1 MASNPVVNMFRV
13 SELRSRLFFTL
24 FILAIFRLGSVL
36 TVPGIDPNALLS
48 YFNNNGAADSFA
60 NYIDFFVGGAF
71 SNFSIFMLGV
81 MPYISTQI
89 IMQLAV
95 IIFPSLKRIV
105 QEDGGQ
111 RKMATWT
118 RVGTVFVCLLQ
129 SYAVTVY
136 AHSIPGCMVLSGWKF
151 YAITMLAVTT
161 GSMVTVWLGDQITA
175 NGIGNGISLMIFA
188 GIVARLPHAVVELG
202 RYVNP
207 GFMNPKAPASS
218 VTDSTHLMW
227 VILTFIIFIVMIGLV
242 IFEESGERKIP
253 VHYAK
258 RVVGRKMYGGQNT
271 YIPFKVNPS
280 NVIPLIFASS
290 LLTLPVQLVSMFGK
304 SEDTASWVKTLSN
317 VLTPNGLWYNVV
329 LVVLIVFFAYFYTQV
344 TLNPIEIAKNIR
356 ENGGSIPGVR
366 TDKTEEYLQKILNRL
381 VLPGSLFLAFIAI
394 FPTIIMKFFNG
405 FPQSAAQ
412 LLGGTSLII
421 MVGVD
426 LDTMSQVEAL
436 LKMHH
441 QEGLTKK
448 GKIRSRNI

>member
-1 MASNPVVNMFRV
+1 MASNPVINMFKV
-13 SELRSRLFFTL
+13 KELRSRLFFTIL
-24 FILAIFRLGSVL
+24 VLAIFRLGSVL
-36 TVPGIDPNALLS
+36 TIPGIDANVLFK
-48 YFNNNGAADSFA
+48 YFNDLASQNKNAFA
-60 NYIDFFVGGAF
+60 SYMDFFVGGAF

-89 IMQLAV
+89 VMQLAV
-95 IIFPSLKRIV
+95 IIFPSLKRAV

-118 RVGTVFVCLLQ
+118 RMGTILVCILQ

-136 AHSIPGCMVLSGWKF
+136 ARSIPGC
-151 YAITMLAVTT
+151 IMLDPISNLNALAMLTVTT
-161 GSMVTVWLGDQITA
+161 GSMITVWLGDQITA
-175 NGIGNGISLMIFA
+175 RGIGNGISMMIFA
-188 GIVARLPHAVVELG
+188 GIVARLPNAIIELARKVADGEIQFVFVIVVL
-202 RYVNP
+202 
-207 GFMNPKAPASS
+207 
-218 VTDSTHLMW
+218 LMW
-227 VILTFIIFIVMIGLV
+227 VVIIALV
-242 IFEESGERKIP
+242 IFEEAGERKIP

-271 YIPFKVNPS
+271 YIPFKINPS

-290 LLTLPVQLVSMFGK
+290 LLTLPLQLVSMIGNNQDSARWIAK
-304 SEDTASWVKTLSN
+304 VSA
-317 VLTPNGLWYNVV
+317 VLTPNGIWYNVL

-344 TLNPIEIAKNIR
+344 TLNPVEIAKNIR

-394 FPTIIMKFFNG
+394 VPTIIQNLFK
-405 FPQSAAQ
+405 FPQSISM
-412 LLGGTSLII
+412 LMGGTSLII
-421 MVGVD
+421 MIGVD

-441 QEGLTKK
+441 QDGLTKK
-448 GKIRSRNI
+448 GKIRSRNL

>member
-1 MASNPVVNMFRV
+1 M
-13 SELRSRLFFTL
+13 
-24 FILAIFRLGSVL
+24 
-36 TVPGIDPNALLS
+36 
-48 YFNNNGAADSFA
+48 
-60 NYIDFFVGGAF
+60 DFFVGGAF

-89 IMQLAV
+89 VMQLAV
-95 IIFPSLKRIV
+95 IIFPSLKRAV

-118 RVGTVFVCLLQ
+118 RMGTILVCILQ

-136 AHSIPGCMVLSGWKF
+136 ARSIPGCIMLDPIWKF
-151 YAITMLAVTT
+151 NALAMLTVTT
-161 GSMVTVWLGDQITA
+161 GSMITVWLGDQITA
-175 NGIGNGISLMIFA
+175 RGIGNGISMMIFA
-188 GIVARLPHAVVELG
+188 GIVARLPNAIIELARKVADGEIQFVFVIVVL
-202 RYVNP
+202 
-207 GFMNPKAPASS
+207 
-218 VTDSTHLMW
+218 LMW
-227 VILTFIIFIVMIGLV
+227 VVIIALV
-242 IFEESGERKIP
+242 IFEEAGERKIP

-271 YIPFKVNPS
+271 YIPFKINPS

-290 LLTLPVQLVSMFGK
+290 LLTLPLQLVSMIGNNQDSARWIAK
-304 SEDTASWVKTLSN
+304 VSA
-317 VLTPNGLWYNVV
+317 VLTPNGIWYNVL

-344 TLNPIEIAKNIR
+344 TLNPVEIAKNIR

-394 FPTIIMKFFNG
+394 VPTIIQNLFK
-405 FPQSAAQ
+405 FPQSISM
-412 LLGGTSLII
+412 LMGGTSLII
-421 MVGVD
+421 MIGVD

-441 QEGLTKK
+441 QDGLTKK
-448 GKIRSRNI
+448 GKIRSRNL